1 MLQRWKRWLGTVW
14 HVFAK
19 KNERAFK
26 TSGLAH
32 LWVESKNEQK
42 QIKNITLYIYLKKS
56 NQDGALA
63 MLDIDHFKSI
73 NDTYGHD
80 SGDEVLKGLAVCFK
94 KYFEKQLVARLGGEE
109 FAVYFTDATTAQA
122 LKRLEGFRQ
131 FIELNS
137 QEFSQEKIKFTI
149 SIGFASGPIYQIDE
163 LLKQADLKLYDAKE
177 TGRNKVIS

>member
-1 MLQRWKRWLGTVW
+1 V
-14 HVFAK
+14 
-19 KNERAFK
+19 KN
-26 TSGLAH
+26 
-32 LWVESKNEQK
+32 
-42 QIKNITLYIYLKKS
+42 
-56 NQDGALA
+56 
-63 MLDIDHFKSI
+63 
-73 NDTYGHD
+73 
-80 SGDEVLKGLAVCFK
+80 
-94 KYFEKQLVARLGGEE
+94 LGGEE